1 MAILRGGRRIGNFDI
16 RLGIPRDTSLE
27 DVAGDA
33 QKRLG
38 GSGKFYGGN
47 TESTVNRFIAELGQG
62 EGVARPNRFLVI
74 FNPPE
79 KYKLGPVGIKQ
90 TSFGPPPHQRFEQY
104 NQSDLKR
111 NVGMMCNKVTMPS
124 RDINSTAH
132 QIYGPRREIPYS
144 YSFSGQIEMNFYGDK
159 FLRQRVFFEEWQKL
173 IYDLGT
179 HDMNFYDDY
188 VGSVDILQLGQ
199 YAGRGGRD
207 DTTYGVR
214 LYEVYPAT
222 IGSIDYDYGQNDSGV
237 NVPVTFNFRSWYN
250 LTSGEISN
258 LTIGQSL
265 GDVPEFKASKDFG
278 LFSGILNKLPP
289 ELRRTGRDVLNQ
301 VKRATP
307 IGKLTGGRVFP
318 PFL

>member
-1 MAILRGGRRIGNFDI
+1 
-16 RLGIPRDTSLE
+16 
-27 DVAGDA
+27 
-33 QKRLG
+33 
-38 GSGKFYGGN
+38 
-47 TESTVNRFIAELGQG
+47 
-62 EGVARPNRFLVI
+62 
-74 FNPPE
+74 
-79 KYKLGPVGIKQ
+79 
-90 TSFGPPPHQRFEQY
+90 
-104 NQSDLKR
+104 
-111 NVGMMCNKVTMPS
+111 MPS

-222 IGSIDYDYGQNDSGV
+222 IGSIDYDYGQNDTGV

-250 LTSGEISN
+250 LTSGEISS

-265 GDVPEFKASKDFG
+265 GDVPDFKASKDFG